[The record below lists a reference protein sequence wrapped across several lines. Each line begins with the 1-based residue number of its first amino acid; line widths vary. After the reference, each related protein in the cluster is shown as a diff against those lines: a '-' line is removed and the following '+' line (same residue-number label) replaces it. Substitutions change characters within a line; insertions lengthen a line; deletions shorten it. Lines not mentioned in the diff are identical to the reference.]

1 MKARMNQ
8 RKLFKHIYID
18 RSIIPEFGCSS
29 LCCLWDFPGTPVFF
43 FFFGLG
49 IGNERTEV
57 FVENK
62 SKCFF
67 NIAYC
72 TLFFIKITKTINTNT
87 VKLIKILDLFQPFWW
102 GPEVTVNRMKPVKH
116 VFNEMFIIHLSFV
129 SWSLTVLRSRWYKIC
144 VKKLH

>member
-18 RSIIPEFGCSS
+18 RSIIPESLVGCSS
-29 LCCLWDFPGTPVFF
+29 LCCLWDFPGTPVFCF
-43 FFFGLG
+43 LFGLG

-87 VKLIKILDLFQPFWW
+87 VKLIKKTWFVWTFLVRTGSDGQQNETCQTRFQWN
-102 GPEVTVNRMKPVKH
+102 VYN
-116 VFNEMFIIHLSFV
+116 SFEFR
-129 SWSLTVLRSRWYKIC
+129 VLISYSSEIPMIQNLC
-144 VKKLH
+144 

>member
-18 RSIIPEFGCSS
+18 RSIIPES
-29 LCCLWDFPGTPVFF
+29 LVVQVFAVCEISLVHR

-49 IGNERTEV
+49 IGNGRTEV

-62 SKCFF
+62 SVSLTF
-67 NIAYC
+67 AYC
-72 TLFFIKITKTINTNT
+72 TLLFIKITKTINKNT
-87 VKLIKILDLFQPFWW
+87 VKLITKLDLFEPFWW
-102 GPEVTVNRMKPVKH
+102 GPEVTVNGMKPVKH
-116 VFNEMFIIHLSFV
+116 VFNEMLMIHLSIV

>member
-18 RSIIPEFGCSS
+18 RSIIPES
-29 LCCLWDFPGTPVFF
+29 LVVQVFAVCEISLVHRF
-43 FFFGLG
+43 VFFFGLG

-87 VKLIKILDLFQPFWW
+87 VKLIKKLDLFEPFWC

-129 SWSLTVLRSRWYKIC
+129 S
-144 VKKLH
+144 

>member
-18 RSIIPEFGCSS
+18 RSIIPES
-29 LCCLWDFPGTPVFF
+29 LVVQVLLFVRFPWYTGFLV

-49 IGNERTEV
+49 IGNGGTEV

-62 SKCFF
+62 SVSLTF
-67 NIAYC
+67 AYC

-87 VKLIKILDLFQPFWW
+87 VKLIKKLDLFEPFWW

>member
-18 RSIIPEFGCSS
+18 RSIIPESLVVQVFAVCEISLVHRFFG
-29 LCCLWDFPGTPVFF
+29 

-87 VKLIKILDLFQPFWW
+87 VKLIKKTWFVWTFLVRTGSDGQQNETRQTRFQWN
-102 GPEVTVNRMKPVKH
+102 VYN
-116 VFNEMFIIHLSFV
+116 SFEFR
-129 SWSLTVLRSRWYKIC
+129 VLISYSSEIPMVQNLC
-144 VKKLH
+144 